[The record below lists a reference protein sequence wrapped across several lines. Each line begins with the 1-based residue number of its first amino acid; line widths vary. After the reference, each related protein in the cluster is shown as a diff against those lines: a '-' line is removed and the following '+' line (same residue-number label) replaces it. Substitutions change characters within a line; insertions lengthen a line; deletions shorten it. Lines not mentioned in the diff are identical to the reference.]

1 MSLSGTVKF
10 FSEKGFGFITPS
22 DGSEDV
28 FVHFSSIN
36 KDGFKTLNEGET
48 VTFDSH
54 WDDQKGKSSAVNVT
68 GNGDGE
74 PRSKGKGKGKGKGY
88 DQGYGGGW

>member
-1 MSLSGTVKF
+1 MSCSGTVKF
-10 FSEKGFGFITPS
+10 FSEKGFGFITPN
-22 DGSEDV
+22 DGGEDI
-28 FVHFSSIN
+28 FVHFSGIN

-48 VTFDSH
+48 VTYDSH

-68 GNGDGE
+68 GNGDGT
-74 PRSKGKGKGKGKGY
+74 PSKGKGKGKGKGY